1 MMKRS
6 STGTM
11 KRTPLTVIKVAFMG
25 VVALTM
31 LFPFYWVTIS
41 SFKSN
46 NDIFG
51 HPLGFPTTFSF
62 SAVVT
67 AWNNARLGA
76 SMLNSLFYAASA
88 IILIMLLSAMVSF
101 ILAQVRPNKAL
112 YAYFSFG
119 LLIPIHAMIIPL
131 NVVLNQL
138 HLGHT
143 RAGLVI
149 AYVVLQLSLSVFL
162 LTATMRSIPREMTDA
177 SIIDGCSGSQVF
189 WRIILPL
196 SRAGLATVG
205 TLAFINC
212 WNDLLLGMIIAPTRA
227 LQTVNVAVSNLRVS
241 FSDNNNVLAAGITC
255 MFIPSVIIYTLFQ
268 KQIIKGLVS
277 GAVKG

>member
-1 MMKRS
+1 MIRS
-6 STGTM
+6 SDSRRRQTLYTTL
-11 KRTPLTVIKVAFMG
+11 KVIFLCLVA
-25 VVALTM
+25 VSM

-51 HPLGFPTTFSF
+51 RPLGLPTSF
-62 SAVVT
+62 SLSAVTT
-67 AWNNARLGA
+67 AWNNARMGF
-76 SMLNSLFYAASA
+76 SMLNSLFYCTVS
-88 IILIMLLSAMVSF
+88 IVLVMLLSAMVSF

-119 LLIPIHAMIIPL
+119 LLIPIHAVIIPL
-131 NVVLNQL
+131 NVILNQL

-143 RAGLVI
+143 RWGLII
-149 AYVVLQLSLSVFL
+149 AYIVLQLSLSIFL

-177 SIIDGCSGSQVF
+177 SIIDGCTGSQVF
-189 WRIILPL
+189 WRIIMPL
-196 SRAGLATVG
+196 SKAGLATVG

-212 WNDLLLGMIIAPTRA
+212 WNDLLLGMIIAPTRE
-227 LQTVNVAVSNLRVS
+227 LQTINVAVSNLRVS
-241 FSDNNNVLAAGITC
+241 FSDSYNVLAAGITC

>member
-1 MMKRS
+1 MKRNS
-6 STGTM
+6 SFSTRQRRLVTA
-11 KRTPLTVIKVAFMG
+11 IKLVFLVLVAF
-25 VVALTM
+25 TM

-51 HPLGFPTTFSF
+51 NPLGLPTSL
-62 SAVVT
+62 SLDAVAT
-67 AWNNARLGA
+67 AWNNARMGF
-76 SMLNSLFYAASA
+76 SMLNSLFYCSAS
-88 IILIMLLSAMVSF
+88 IVLIMLLSAMVSF
-101 ILAQVRPNKAL
+101 VLAQVRPNKAL

-131 NVVLNQL
+131 NVILNQL

-143 RAGLVI
+143 RWGLII

-177 SIIDGCSGSQVF
+177 SIIDGCSGGQVF

-205 TLAFINC
+205 TLAFINS

-227 LQTVNVAVSNLRVS
+227 LQTINVAVSNLRVS
-241 FSDNNNVLAAGITC
+241 FSDNYNVLAAGITC
-255 MFIPSVIIYTLFQ
+255 MFIPSVIIYSLFQ